1 MDNSTVHTFG
11 YIQVFYPD
19 LDRNDRK
26 EFKEGL
32 FVWYDEPFGEGPG
45 GRT

>member
-11 YIQVFYPD
+11 YIQVSYLE
-19 LDRNDRK
+19 LDRIDRK

-32 FVWYDEPFGEGPG
+32 FVWYDELVCEGPG